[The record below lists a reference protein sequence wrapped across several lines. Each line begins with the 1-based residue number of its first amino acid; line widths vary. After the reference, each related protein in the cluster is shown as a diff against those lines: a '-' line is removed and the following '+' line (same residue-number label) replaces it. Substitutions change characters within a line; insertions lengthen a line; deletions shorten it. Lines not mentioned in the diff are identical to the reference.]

1 MESKNISLDEKLQ
14 QIEDNNEKLMT
25 QSSEEIRQEKL
36 KKLNDKLLQARSTYE
51 TAPQVLS
58 DAEKA
63 YYILKDGE
71 DSYNIQQ
78 MNKYKKEASDLKTD
92 MADKH
97 DKIMQE
103 SLQTL
108 AYYDSQKSFIENINE
123 IQLAILTKIKNKLK
137 QINKDKIDKNT
148 NDRKSYYIIQE
159 QETFDFWLQILNHAI
174 LAFAFTYVYYCVF
187 ENMVNKYTYIFP
199 VIAIIIVFY
208 LETVIKFIYSIPVS
222 VNVYAS
228 WGEENTSSFSTMIWV
243 GVLST
248 IIYVAIK
255 YNNDKIN
262 AIVEPTN
269 YYTLMMVFLAIS
281 VILTII
287 LNIGFYLKF

>member
-1 MESKNISLDEKLQ
+1 MTLDEKLN
-14 QIEDNNEKLMT
+14 QIEETNQKLMT
-25 QSSEEIRQEKL
+25 QSPEEIREEKL
-36 KKLNDKLLQARSTYE
+36 KELNNKLLVARSTYE
-51 TAPQVLS
+51 SAPQALS
-58 DAEKA
+58 NAEKE
-63 YYILKDGE
+63 YYEYKDGS
-71 DSYNIQQ
+71 DSYNLQQ
-78 MNKYKKEASDLKTD
+78 MNKYKREAADLKTD

-97 DKIMQE
+97 DESMQK

-137 QINKDKIDKNT
+137 QINKDKIDKST

-159 QETFDFWLQILNHAI
+159 QETFEFWLQILNHSI
-174 LAFAFTYVYYCVF
+174 IAFAFTYVYYCVF
-187 ENMVNKYTYIFP
+187 ENMINKYTYIVP

-208 LETVIKFIYSIPVS
+208 LETVIKLIYSIPVS

-243 GVLST
+243 GVIST

-262 AIVEPTN
+262 AVVEPTN
-269 YYTLMMVFLAIS
+269 YYTLIMVFLAIS
-281 VILTII
+281 IILTII